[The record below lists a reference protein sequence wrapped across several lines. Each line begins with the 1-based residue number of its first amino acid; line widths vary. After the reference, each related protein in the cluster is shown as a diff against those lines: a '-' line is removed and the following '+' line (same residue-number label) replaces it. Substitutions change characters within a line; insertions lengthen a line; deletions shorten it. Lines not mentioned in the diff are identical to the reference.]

1 MQILENLNNKR
12 RVSQVISEFNMHIAA
27 YEELEEN
34 NILQTKVKVDQE
46 EKKALRA
53 EKEAAEEALQAAIEK
68 LQSSIKDEKEYQ
80 DQQTR
85 PSRPRK
91 PRLQLPRRV
100 RTAPVEKGQP
110 C

>member
-1 MQILENLNNKR
+1 M
-12 RVSQVISEFNMHIAA
+12 ISEFNMHIAA

-68 LQSSIKDEKEYQ
+68 LQSSIEDEK
-80 DQQTR
+80 
-85 PSRPRK
+85 
-91 PRLQLPRRV
+91 
-100 RTAPVEKGQP
+100 
-110 C
+110 

>member
-46 EKKALRA
+46 GEK
-53 EKEAAEEALQAAIEK
+53 
-68 LQSSIKDEKEYQ
+68 SSSGRE
-80 DQQTR
+80 
-85 PSRPRK
+85 
-91 PRLQLPRRV
+91 
-100 RTAPVEKGQP
+100 GG